1 KTEFTSSPLPPLR
14 STPAA
19 ATRFSFPV
27 TPLHPG
33 AGSPRPA
40 RLRPQAT
47 APPRLP
53 VSRHP
58 VAPSARPRPNPSL
71 APACFAAPHSSSGA
85 GAPLHAPLRSTCGA
99 ALPQRTSASS
109 PVWLKRRAS
118 SRVGMGLAA
127 GRSAVSVP
135 GASPPCLA
143 VAPRPAP
150 SHHLDIAAPYST
162 PRASPPRRLPRLGPA
177 WCARGG
183 SGRQPWSCAQI
194 RRWRPLRSQIR
205 WWGRA
210 GPATAGELPS
220 SPLMSCIFH
229 NPPPDESSV
238 DRRIWRWGHMLPAV
252 ALVAVGE
259 RQLPAMAS
267 HSATAVVAAAA
278 CGVLCRQ
285 MRGGPARPFP
295 SWRVWHSGADAASSS
310 WSSVVWLLPPG
321 LRSSSHHNAKLNQGV
336 LCSGSWMHCC
346 RLEVGMFAAA
356 NSSIEQ
362 YKAEEIS
369 INPAFQRWSRL
380 VPLLKASQAT
390 KFNHF
395 KTSNAPSQ
403 NGISPNR
410 IDINSQCLLLCS
422 YVELDLLLDLQIEHA

>member
-1 KTEFTSSPLPPLR
+1 
-14 STPAA
+14 
-19 ATRFSFPV
+19 
-27 TPLHPG
+27 
-33 AGSPRPA
+33 
-40 RLRPQAT
+40 
-47 APPRLP
+47 
-53 VSRHP
+53 
-58 VAPSARPRPNPSL
+58 
-71 APACFAAPHSSSGA
+71 
-85 GAPLHAPLRSTCGA
+85 
-99 ALPQRTSASS
+99 
-109 PVWLKRRAS
+109 
-118 SRVGMGLAA
+118 MGLAA
-127 GRSAVSVP
+127 GGSAVSVP

-150 SHHLDIAAPYST
+150 SRHLDIAAPYST

-183 SGRQPWSCAQI
+183 SGRQPWPCAQI

-210 GPATAGELPS
+210 GPAAA
-220 SPLMSCIFH
+220 
-229 NPPPDESSV
+229 V
-238 DRRIWRWGHMLPAV
+238 DRRIWRWGRMLPAV

-267 HSATAVVAAAA
+267 HSATAVATAAA

-295 SWRVWHSGADAASSS
+295 SWRAWHSGADAASSS

-356 NSSIEQ
+356 NSSIE

-380 VPLLKASQAT
+380 VPLLKASQGT
-390 KFNHF
+390 CI
-395 KTSNAPSQ
+395 
-403 NGISPNR
+403 GV
-410 IDINSQCLLLCS
+410 NSRCLLL
-422 YVELDLLLDLQIEHA
+422 ELGYLLDFQLDFPIRWLKP

>member
-1 KTEFTSSPLPPLR
+1 MVIRGSARVPMAMRHMSPYELFPLAHYKTEFKTLAASSPLPPLR

-210 GPATAGELPS
+210 GPATA
-220 SPLMSCIFH
+220 
-229 NPPPDESSV
+229 V

-321 LRSSSHHNAKLNQGV
+321 LR
-336 LCSGSWMHCC
+336 
-346 RLEVGMFAAA
+346 LEVGMFAAA
-356 NSSIEQ
+356 NSSIE

-380 VPLLKASQAT
+380 VPLLKASQGT
-390 KFNHF
+390 CI
-395 KTSNAPSQ
+395 
-403 NGISPNR
+403 GV
-410 IDINSQCLLLCS
+410 NSRCLLL
-422 YVELDLLLDLQIEHA
+422 ELGYLLDFQLDFPIRWLKP